1 MTQKILPDDPSEKNF
16 SAKVIKETNYKPDI
30 TLYDLITEVATEG
43 KNLNSL
49 LESAQDEIESI
60 KAKDT
65 ITDADIN
72 DLKSRVSAV
81 ETSLTNYKSR
91 IETLEKNYT
100 TLNTN
105 LNSEITRAKSEETRI
120 EGKFDS
126 SVADIKSVIANNV
139 KKVDYNTN
147 TGTWTYTHNNGTT
160 TVVDTN
166 VEKLGL
172 KLSYDSVNEQLVFES
187 TDGTKAYI
195 PLSSITNSIQ
205 KIEIVDDEL
214 NEGNI
219 LIKVT
224 GGEPNATTVT
234 KSIASFEFVEELETA
249 LNSLTTRVSKNETDI
264 KNLQDDLADLES
276 RSVLDSDLTTNTS
289 DEVDKINNKAI
300 HASTA
305 DKATAD
311 KNGKDIA
318 DTYHTKADAKTDHN
332 ALTEKITKNADDIAN
347 EVLNRKADV
356 QNLSDKIRD
365 HFIANP
371 EDYDESTAIGLS
383 SMKVN
388 GVIYKGMKG
397 DKGDTG
403 QTGQTGLPAGFGI
416 PQINIE
422 TLAPGVP
429 AEGSVS
435 ASGPDTAKVFRFDL
449 KIPQGPK
456 GDTGAKG
463 DKGEQGDKGDT
474 GNPADIAQ
482 VNVSVDNQYLAN
494 PTATAEVSGPSEG
507 KIINIAFKGI
517 RGEPGA
523 PGTYSKTYSSVEEMN
538 AGYATDGLD
547 VGALVIINDNTE
559 GSQDNGSVY
568 IKGDSS
574 YQFVAN
580 LQGNIGPKGDTG
592 AQGPQGVGI
601 SSITKQGTSG
611 LVDTYLIT
619 LTNGNSYTFTVT
631 NGEKGDDGITPE
643 ISPGEVNTLPSGSN
657 AVVTFSGTKTNVII
671 NFGIPRGP
679 TGPKG
684 ENGATPILQS
694 ISVEM
699 LDSDA
704 SPSATIT
711 ETSEG
716 SGIYNLNLKLPRGIQ
731 GIQGPQGATGLK
743 GDTGATGPAG
753 ANGATFTPSVDA
765 SGNLSWTNDKNLA
778 NPNTVNIKGPIG
790 QTGPQGPAGDAG
802 NLGPLPNL
810 SLNTIFNPT
819 SASPRIGYS
828 QDFEEILFL
837 IND

>member
-30 TLYDLITEVATEG
+30 TLYDLIVEVSTEG

-49 LESAQDEIESI
+49 FEDAQDEIEAI

-65 ITDADIN
+65 ITDADID
-72 DLKSRVSAV
+72 DLQSRVSAI
-81 ETSLTNYKSR
+81 ETSLANYKSR
-91 IETLEKNYT
+91 IEILEKNYN
-100 TLNTN
+100 TLSSSLSN
-105 LNSEITRAKSEETRI
+105 EIKRASEEEARI
-120 EGKFDS
+120 ETKFDT
-126 SVADIKSVIANNV
+126 SVSDIKSVLANDIKSV
-139 KKVDYNTN
+139 TYNSQ
-147 TGTWTYTHNNGTT
+147 TGTYIFTHNNGTT
-160 TVVDTN
+160 TIIDTN
-166 VEKLGL
+166 AEKLGL

-195 PLSSITNSIQ
+195 PLTSITNSIQ

-224 GGEPNATTVT
+224 GGEPNASTIT
-234 KSIASFEFVEELETA
+234 KSITSFEFAKSLETS
-249 LNSLTTRVSKNETDI
+249 LTSLTTRVSNNENAI
-264 KNLQDDLADLES
+264 ENLENDLTDLES
-276 RSVLDSDLTTNTS
+276 RSVLDDDLTIDTS
-289 DEVDKINNKAI
+289 NRVKTI
-300 HASTA
+300 
-305 DKATAD
+305 
-311 KNGKDIA
+311 NGKNIYASDSNRSTNDSKGRKI
-318 DTYHTKADAKTDHN
+318 DETYQTKDDALSEHN
-332 ALTEKITKNADDIAN
+332 SLTEKITKNADDIAN
-347 EVLNRKADV
+347 EVLNRQTDV
-356 QNLSDKIRD
+356 KNLGDRITN

-371 EDYDESTAIGLS
+371 DDYSETTAIGLF

-403 QTGQTGLPAGFGI
+403 QTGATGLPAGFGTPTI
-416 PQINIE
+416 EVE
-422 TLAPGVP
+422 TLAPGVL
-429 AEGSVS
+429 AEGEVT
-435 ASGPDTAKVFRFDL
+435 ATGPDTAKIFNFKL

-463 DKGEQGDKGDT
+463 DTGEKGEKGDT

-482 VNVSVDNQYLAN
+482 VNVSVDNQYLAS
-494 PTATAEVSGPSEG
+494 PTATATVSGPSEG
-507 KIINIAFKGI
+507 KVINFEFKGI

-538 AGYATDGLD
+538 NSYATDGLA

-580 LQGNIGPKGDTG
+580 LQGNIGPKGDKG
-592 AQGPQGVGI
+592 DKGEQGNGI
-601 SSITKQGTSG
+601 SSIVKQGTSG

-619 LTNGNSYTFTVT
+619 FTDGSTFTYEVI
-631 NGEKGDDGITPE
+631 NGAVGKDGKTPTIDIGEIT
-643 ISPGEVNTLPSGSN
+643 TLASGSN
-657 AVVTFSGTKTNVII
+657 ATVTNSGTNTALIL
-671 NFGIPRGP
+671 NFGLPRGG

-684 ENGATPILQS
+684 DTGATPILQS
-694 ISVEM
+694 IIVEM

-704 SPSATIT
+704 SPNATFT
-711 ETSEG
+711 ETSQG
-716 SGIYNLNLKLPRGIQ
+716 SGIYNMNLKLPRGIQ
-731 GIQGPQGATGLK
+731 GPQGPQGETGLK

-790 QTGPQGPAGDAG
+790 QTGPQGPAGANGEAG
-802 NLGPLPNL
+802 NLGSVP
-810 SLNTIFNPT
+810 TITESEFNNPT
-819 SASPRIGYS
+819 SSSPRFAMYNGELY
-828 QDFEEILFL
+828 FL
-837 IND
+837 SD